1 MSTSFLEMLHNQ
13 RLRLD
18 TVKRQLEAKDSAC

>member
-1 MSTSFLEMLHNQ
+1 MSTSFLEMLLSQ

-18 TVKRQLEAKDSAC
+18 TVKRQLEVKDSAC

>member
-1 MSTSFLEMLHNQ
+1 MSTSFLEMLLSQ

-18 TVKRQLEAKDSAC
+18 IAKRQLEAKDSAC